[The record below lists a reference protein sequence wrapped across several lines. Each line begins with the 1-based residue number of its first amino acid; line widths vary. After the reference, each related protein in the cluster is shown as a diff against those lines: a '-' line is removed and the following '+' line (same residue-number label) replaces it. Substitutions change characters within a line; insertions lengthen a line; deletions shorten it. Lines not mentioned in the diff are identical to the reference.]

1 MSERVDYT
9 GAGLPDVGLPGTP
22 YELLMAWVEQ
32 ARAAGVS
39 GFESP
44 ESLAMSFATVDAAGA
59 PNVRTVLV
67 RFLDPSGPGFVTDTG
82 SAKAQEIAANPR
94 VAGSVGWPSLFRVV
108 RFRGYA
114 EPVEPTALADYFRA
128 RPWGSRVAALA
139 SHQSEPIG
147 SRADLDALFDRFA
160 AAHPDRGGPGDV
172 PVPDS
177 WGGFRIRPVEVE
189 FWAGRE
195 SRLHDRVVYA
205 ATVTDP
211 LPMLDAEGRWRR
223 IRRQP

>member
-9 GAGLPDVGLPGTP
+9 GAGLPDEGLPGTP
-22 YELLMAWVEQ
+22 YELLLDWVAQ
-32 ARAAGVS
+32 ARASGVS

-44 ESLAMSFATVDAAGA
+44 ESLAMSFATVDATGA

-82 SAKAQEIAANPR
+82 STKAREIAANPK

-114 EPVEPTALADYFRA
+114 EPVDATTLADYFRA

-139 SHQSEPIG
+139 SHQSDPIG
-147 SRADLDALFDRFA
+147 SRDELDALFEKFA
-160 AAHPDRGGPGDV
+160 AAHPDLGGPQDV
-172 PVPDS
+172 PVPDT
-177 WGGFRIRPVEVE
+177 WGGFRLRPIEVE

-195 SRLHDRVVYA
+195 SRLHDRVVYTA
-205 ATVTDP
+205 ASTQP
-211 LPMLDAEGRWRR
+211 LPLLDAAGHWHRF
-223 IRRQP
+223 RRQP

>member
-1 MSERVDYT
+1 VSERVDYT
-9 GAGLPDVGLPGTP
+9 GAGLSDEGLPDTP
-22 YELLMAWVEQ
+22 YELLLEWVAQ

-39 GFESP
+39 GFEAP

-67 RFLDPSGPGFVTDTG
+67 RFLDASGPGFVTDTG
-82 SAKAQEIAANPR
+82 SAKAREIAANPQ

-114 EPVEPTALADYFRA
+114 ERVDPTTLADYFRG

-139 SHQSEPIG
+139 SHQSDPIG
-147 SRADLDALFDRFA
+147 SREELDALFEKFA
-160 AAHPDRGGPGDV
+160 AAHPDRGGAQDV
-172 PVPDS
+172 PIPDS
-177 WGGFRIRPVEVE
+177 WGGFRIRPIEVE

-195 SRLHDRVVYA
+195 SRLHDRVVYVA
-205 ATVTDP
+205 GGTDP
-211 LPMLDAEGRWRR
+211 VPLLDEAGRWHRL
-223 IRRQP
+223 RRQP